1 MDERE
6 PFVRRPLIAD
16 LACCPRH
23 ALARATRF
31 AMMLVALVPLLL
43 PRPHRLGKPLLCIEP
58 TTSASYM
65 LATYDAG
72 HRAAA
77 ASEGAKGFGGALTA
91 NEWAAAAH
99 QPPLAE
105 AVVTMAKA
113 ALSHPDEGR
122 LMLGICASDAA
133 EGVQTLKAWV
143 TGLGLPKGPLHGMD
157 KDGEPLDMSTFGSV
171 YIKYNS
177 RPNSDDPPGTSL
189 LSGYNGDCAPP
200 DTRPAPVAALPRP
213 TAFLAL
219 AGTP

>member
-1 MDERE
+1 M
-6 PFVRRPLIAD
+6 LI
-16 LACCPRH
+16 
-23 ALARATRF
+23 
-31 AMMLVALVPLLL
+31 ALVPTAAALLL
-43 PRPHRLGKPLLCIEP
+43 PRPCRLGQPLLCIEP
-58 TTSASYM
+58 TTAAASL
-65 LATYDAG
+65 LAYDAG

-91 NEWAAAAH
+91 NEWAAAAY

-105 AVVTMAKA
+105 AVGTMAKA
-113 ALSHPDEGR
+113 ALSQPDEGR
-122 LMLGICASDAA
+122 LMLGICASDAT

-143 TGLGLPKGPLHGMD
+143 TALDLPKGPLHGMD

-200 DTRPAPVAALPRP
+200 VPSLLPSQPASSPPYS
-213 TAFLAL
+213 
-219 AGTP
+219 

>member
-1 MDERE
+1 MSASSLPAES
-6 PFVRRPLIAD
+6 FA
-16 LACCPRH
+16 
-23 ALARATRF
+23 ARSAH
-31 AMMLVALVPLLL
+31 MLVALIPTALLL
-43 PRPHRLGKPLLCIEP
+43 PRPRRLGQPLLCIEP
-58 TTSASYM
+58 ASSASSL

-91 NEWAAAAH
+91 NEWAAATH

-105 AVVTMAKA
+105 AVSTMAKA

-122 LMLGICASDAA
+122 LMLGICAADAA

-200 DTRPAPVAALPRP
+200 GPDPLPP
-213 TAFLAL
+213 QASL
-219 AGTP
+219 GPPHS